1 MLGVDLE
8 EPDEETR
15 KKNMNEEELS
25 NLEATKE
32 RVKYEIQD
40 VLDFGG
46 YHLGN
51 DGLQAII
58 PLLCQDYLL
67 NIKSLD
73 LSYNNLNDNGL
84 DVLIQ
89 NMASLGSTVEE
100 LNISGNMISDI
111 EINKISDFIRTGKL
125 RRLWN
130 VIAEDC
136 KITDA
141 GYRALKIAMMKAE

>member
-32 RVKYEIQD
+32 RVKHEIQD

-51 DGLQAII
+51 DGL
-58 PLLCQDYLL
+58 
-67 NIKSLD
+67 
-73 LSYNNLNDNGL
+73 
-84 DVLIQ
+84 
-89 NMASLGSTVEE
+89 
-100 LNISGNMISDI
+100 
-111 EINKISDFIRTGKL
+111 
-125 RRLWN
+125 
-130 VIAEDC
+130 
-136 KITDA
+136 
-141 GYRALKIAMMKAE
+141 

>member
-1 MLGVDLE
+1 MGMSKNLISQEEFASMDNLVQEKMMLGVDLE

-25 NLEATKE
+25 NFEATKE

-51 DGLQAII
+51 EGLQAII

-84 DVLIQ
+84 DVLI
-89 NMASLGSTVEE
+89 
-100 LNISGNMISDI
+100 
-111 EINKISDFIRTGKL
+111 
-125 RRLWN
+125 
-130 VIAEDC
+130 
-136 KITDA
+136 
-141 GYRALKIAMMKAE
+141 